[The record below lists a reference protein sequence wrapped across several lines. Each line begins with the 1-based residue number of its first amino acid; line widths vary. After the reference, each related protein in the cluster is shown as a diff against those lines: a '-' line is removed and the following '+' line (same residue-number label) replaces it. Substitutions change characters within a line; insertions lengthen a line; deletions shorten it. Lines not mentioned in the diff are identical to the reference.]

1 MINVLYCGDSS
12 ANISNLFFQSP
23 FFFEQKGFDVRVWG
37 DHLIKALESDPS
49 IRVTHMPSWVAY
61 KKFPTSL
68 EELGKYD
75 VIILS
80 DVENVVLTLYEQFFP
95 SAPEQH
101 LTLPN
106 RPKLI
111 VEFVERG
118 GAFIMAGG
126 WLSFTGRMGIG
137 GWHKTPVAKILPVEM
152 LGVDD
157 EMETPEGAVPLAVK
171 VNHPIMKGIDWNAAP
186 PFLGY
191 NKTRLKPKATLLATI
206 TEEKDPFIAVWD
218 FKKGRTMAFM
228 SDPVLH
234 WGYNFIRWAHYSQ
247 FWTQAI
253 HWLTKR

>member
-12 ANISNLFFQSP
+12 ANISNIFFQSP
-23 FFFEQKGFDVRVWG
+23 FFFEQKGMDVKVWG
-37 DHLIKALESDPS
+37 EHLIKALESDPD
-49 IRVTHMPSWVAY
+49 IHVTHMPSWVAY

-68 EELGKYD
+68 DELQMYD
-75 VIILS
+75 AVILS

-101 LTLPN
+101 LVLPN
-106 RPKLI
+106 RPRLI
-111 VEFVERG
+111 VDFVERG
-118 GAFIMAGG
+118 GAFIMGGG

-137 GWHKTPVAKILPVEM
+137 GWHKTPVAKILPVQM

-157 EMETPEGAVPLAVK
+157 ELETPEGAVPKAVTTD
-171 VNHPIMKGIDWNAAP
+171 HPIMKGIDWNEAP

-191 NKTRLKPKATLLATI
+191 NKTRLKEKATLLAAI
-206 TEEKDPFIAVWD
+206 SEDNDPFIAVWEYG
-218 FKKGRTMAFM
+218 KGRTMAFM

-234 WGYNFIRWAHYSQ
+234 WGYNFIRWHHYAQ

-253 HWLTKR
+253 HWLTRK